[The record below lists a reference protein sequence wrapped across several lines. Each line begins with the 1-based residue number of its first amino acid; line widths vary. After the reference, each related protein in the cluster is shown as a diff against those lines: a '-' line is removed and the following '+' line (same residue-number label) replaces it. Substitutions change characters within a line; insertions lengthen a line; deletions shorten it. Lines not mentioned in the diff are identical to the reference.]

1 MAETWTQ
8 DEMHFLKDNIGVL
21 TMDQIY
27 QRFSPHRSRTSVDLK
42 IKRMRLAKVKT
53 VDPERVKRNLITEML
68 RQRIGDPRN
77 FQPQRDFYERTKI
90 GQKRFW
96 QLYNG
101 EKNPSQ
107 TEYVA
112 LTREWNVTLED
123 AFDIRQLKIDGLE

>member
-8 DEMHFLKDNIGVL
+8 DEMRFLKDNIGVL
-21 TMDQIY
+21 TIDQIY
-27 QRFSPHRSRTSVDLK
+27 QHFSPYRSRTSVDLK

-107 TEYVA
+107 NEYIA

>member
-8 DEMHFLKDNIGVL
+8 EEMHFLKDNIGVL
-21 TMDQIY
+21 AMDEIY
-27 QRFSPHRSRTSVDLK
+27 RTLSPHRSRTSVDLK

-53 VDPERVKRNLITEML
+53 ISPERVKRNLITEML

-101 EKNPSQ
+101 EKNLTE
-107 TEYVA
+107 TEYLA
-112 LTREWNVTLED
+112 LVQEWNVSLPD
-123 AFDIRQLKIDGLE
+123 AFEIRQVKIEGLE

>member
-1 MAETWTQ
+1 MAKTWTQ
-8 DEMHFLKDNIGVL
+8 EEMHFLKYYIGVL
-21 TMDQIY
+21 SMDEIY
-27 QRFSPHRSRTSVDLK
+27 RTLGPNRSRTSVDLK

-53 VDPERVKRNLITEML
+53 VSPERVKRNLVTEML

-101 EKNPSQ
+101 EKNLTE
-107 TEYVA
+107 TEYLA
-112 LTREWNVTLED
+112 LVQEWNVSLPD
-123 AFDIRQLKIDGLE
+123 AFEIRQVKIEGLE

>member
-1 MAETWTQ
+1 MADTWTQ
-8 DEMHFLKDNIGVL
+8 DEMRFLKDSIGAL
-21 TMDQIY
+21 PMDDIY
-27 QRFSPHRSRTSVDLK
+27 KRLSPNRSRTSVDLK
-42 IKRMRLAKVKT
+42 IKRMRLTKVKT
-53 VDPERVKRNLITEML
+53 VAPERVKRNLITEML

-107 TEYVA
+107 NEYIA

>member
-8 DEMHFLKDNIGVL
+8 DEMRFLKDNIGVL
-21 TMDQIY
+21 TIDQIY
-27 QRFSPHRSRTSVDLK
+27 QHFSPHRSRTSVDLK

>member
-8 DEMHFLKDNIGVL
+8 DEMRFLKDNIGVL
-21 TMDQIY
+21 TIDQIY
-27 QRFSPHRSRTSVDLK
+27 QHFSPYRSRTSVDLK

-101 EKNPSQ
+101 EKNLTQ
-107 TEYVA
+107 AEYIA
-112 LTREWNVTLED
+112 LVREWNVTLED
-123 AFDIRQLKIDGLE
+123 AFGTGQLKIEGIE

>member
-1 MAETWTQ
+1 MADTWTQ
-8 DEMHFLKDNIGVL
+8 EEMRFLKESIGVL
-21 TMDQIY
+21 PMDDIY
-27 QRFSPHRSRTSVDLK
+27 KRLSPNRSRTSVDLK

-53 VDPERVKRNLITEML
+53 VAPERVKRNLVTEML

-101 EKNPSQ
+101 EKNLTE
-107 TEYVA
+107 TEYLA
-112 LTREWNVTLED
+112 LVQEWNVSLPD
-123 AFDIRQLKIDGLE
+123 AFEIRQVKIEGLE

>member
-27 QRFSPHRSRTSVDLK
+27 QHFSPHRSRTSVDLK

>member
-96 QLYNG
+96 QLCNG

>member
-8 DEMHFLKDNIGVL
+8 DEMRFLKDNIGVM

-27 QRFSPHRSRTSVDLK
+27 QRFSPNRSRTSVDLK

-68 RQRIGDPRN
+68 RHRIGDPRN

-107 TEYVA
+107 NEYIA

>member
-1 MAETWTQ
+1 MADTWTQ
-8 DEMHFLKDNIGVL
+8 DEMYFLKDNIGVL
-21 TMDQIY
+21 PIDEIY
-27 QRFSPHRSRTSVDLK
+27 RKLSPHRSRTSVDLK

-53 VDPERVKRNLITEML
+53 VAPERVKRNLVTEML

-101 EKNPSQ
+101 EKNLTE
-107 TEYVA
+107 TEYLA
-112 LTREWNVTLED
+112 LVQEWNVSLPD
-123 AFDIRQLKIDGLE
+123 AFEIRQVKIEGLE

>member
-1 MAETWTQ
+1 MADTWTQ
-8 DEMHFLKDNIGVL
+8 EEMRFLKDSIGAL
-21 TMDQIY
+21 PMDDIY
-27 QRFSPHRSRTSVDLK
+27 KRLSPNRSRTSVDLK

-53 VDPERVKRNLITEML
+53 VAPERVKRNLVTEML

-101 EKNPSQ
+101 EKNLTE
-107 TEYVA
+107 TEYLA
-112 LTREWNVTLED
+112 LVQEWNVSLPD
-123 AFDIRQLKIDGLE
+123 AFEIRQVKIEGLE

>member
-8 DEMHFLKDNIGVL
+8 EEMRFLKDNIGVL

-27 QRFSPHRSRTSVDLK
+27 QHFSPHRSRTSVDLK

>member
-1 MAETWTQ
+1 MADTWTQ
-8 DEMHFLKDNIGVL
+8 EEMRFLKDSIGTL
-21 TMDQIY
+21 PMDDIY
-27 QRFSPHRSRTSVDLK
+27 KLLSPNRSRTSVDLK

-101 EKNPSQ
+101 EKNLTE
-107 TEYVA
+107 TEYLA
-112 LTREWNVTLED
+112 LVQEWNVSLPD
-123 AFDIRQLKIDGLE
+123 AFEIRQVKIEGLE

>member
-1 MAETWTQ
+1 MR
-8 DEMHFLKDNIGVL
+8 FLKDNIGVL
-21 TMDQIY
+21 TIDQIY
-27 QRFSPHRSRTSVDLK
+27 QHFSPYRSRTSVDLK

-107 TEYVA
+107 NEYIA

>member
-1 MAETWTQ
+1 MADTWTQ
-8 DEMHFLKDNIGVL
+8 EEMRFLKDSIGVL
-21 TMDQIY
+21 PMDDIY
-27 QRFSPHRSRTSVDLK
+27 KRLSPNRSRTSVDLK

-53 VDPERVKRNLITEML
+53 ISPERVKRNLITEML

-101 EKNPSQ
+101 EKNLTE
-107 TEYVA
+107 TEYLA
-112 LTREWNVTLED
+112 LVQEWNVSLPD
-123 AFDIRQLKIDGLE
+123 AFEIKQVKIEGLE

>member
-1 MAETWTQ
+1 MADTWTQ
-8 DEMHFLKDNIGVL
+8 AEMRFLKDSIGVL
-21 TMDQIY
+21 PMDDIY
-27 QRFSPHRSRTSVDLK
+27 KRLSPNRSRTSVDLK

-53 VDPERVKRNLITEML
+53 ISPERVKRNLITKML

-101 EKNPSQ
+101 EKNLTE
-107 TEYVA
+107 TEYLA
-112 LTREWNVTLED
+112 LVQEWNVSLPD
-123 AFDIRQLKIDGLE
+123 AFEIRQVKIEGLE

>member
-1 MAETWTQ
+1 MADTWTQ
-8 DEMHFLKDNIGVL
+8 EEMRFLKDSIGTL
-21 TMDQIY
+21 PMDDIY
-27 QRFSPHRSRTSVDLK
+27 KRLSPNRTRTSVDLK
-42 IKRMRLAKVKT
+42 IKRMRLGKVKT
-53 VDPERVKRNLITEML
+53 VSPDRVKRNLITEML
-68 RQRIGDPRN
+68 RQRIGDPRS

-107 TEYVA
+107 NEYIA